1 MTSTS
6 YDIKGM
12 DCADCA
18 RKIEKGIRRLEHV
31 DEAHVD
37 FMTGKLH
44 VAGSVTVEDI
54 QSRVEDLGYELDDSS
69 NADGDTQ
76 QEHAHHAVIAFWR
89 YLRER
94 DDMRFTLIGGGIL
107 SLTVGLSIMGFSPI
121 IVGSVSIIATL
132 LMLYPIARSGI
143 NNLRIN
149 HDFNINLLMTIA
161 VIGAIFIGEMLEAA
175 AVIFLFTIGEAL
187 EGFTTNR
194 ARESLRSLMA
204 LAPSKALV
212 LRGNSEHL
220 IPVEELAVGD
230 EIIVKPGERIPM
242 DGRVTSGESG
252 VNQAPITGES
262 LPVHKTINDEV
273 FAGSINGD
281 GLLHIEVTRLAEDN
295 TLSRIIQLVEQAQS
309 SRAPTQRLIDRF
321 AHYYTPAVVVVALL
335 IALIPPLLFDGRF
348 LEPNG
353 TVFSLFHASS
363 EGAASEIVRRG
374 WLYRAL
380 VLLVI
385 ACPCALVISTPV
397 TIISAIMSAA
407 RHGVLIK
414 GGAYIEALGQTR
426 AVAFDKTGTLTTG
439 KPIMQQVR
447 SANCEYDDNCSA
459 CNDVLALASAVER
472 RAVHPLAE
480 AIVSAA
486 NSRGVDKAYAPA
498 QHVEMLAGRGV
509 RGVVNQQMI
518 TVGSH
523 ALFDEEYAHSD
534 ALHEAVNATE
544 AQGQTTM
551 MVAADDDV
559 RGYIAVADAAR
570 DESLAIIDRLQR
582 LGIRTVMLTGDNA
595 TVGQAIGRE
604 IGVDDV
610 RAGLLPGQK
619 ADAVKALLNDYGNV
633 TMVGDGI
640 NDTPALATATVGV
653 AMGGAGSAQA
663 LETADIALM
672 ADGLTALPFAIEL
685 SRFARRLIRL
695 NMALSLSVKAAFIGL
710 AIFGVTSL
718 WLAILADVGVS
729 LLVTLNGMRPLR
741 MK

>member
-54 QSRVEDLGYELDDSS
+54 RSRVEDLGYELDDSS

-242 DGRVTSGESG
+242 DGRVT
-252 VNQAPITGES
+252 
-262 LPVHKTINDEV
+262 
-273 FAGSINGD
+273 
-281 GLLHIEVTRLAEDN
+281 
-295 TLSRIIQLVEQAQS
+295 
-309 SRAPTQRLIDRF
+309 
-321 AHYYTPAVVVVALL
+321 
-335 IALIPPLLFDGRF
+335 
-348 LEPNG
+348 
-353 TVFSLFHASS
+353 
-363 EGAASEIVRRG
+363 
-374 WLYRAL
+374 
-380 VLLVI
+380 
-385 ACPCALVISTPV
+385 
-397 TIISAIMSAA
+397 
-407 RHGVLIK
+407 
-414 GGAYIEALGQTR
+414 
-426 AVAFDKTGTLTTG
+426 
-439 KPIMQQVR
+439 
-447 SANCEYDDNCSA
+447 
-459 CNDVLALASAVER
+459 
-472 RAVHPLAE
+472 
-480 AIVSAA
+480 
-486 NSRGVDKAYAPA
+486 
-498 QHVEMLAGRGV
+498 
-509 RGVVNQQMI
+509 
-518 TVGSH
+518 
-523 ALFDEEYAHSD
+523 
-534 ALHEAVNATE
+534 
-544 AQGQTTM
+544 
-551 MVAADDDV
+551 
-559 RGYIAVADAAR
+559 
-570 DESLAIIDRLQR
+570 
-582 LGIRTVMLTGDNA
+582 
-595 TVGQAIGRE
+595 
-604 IGVDDV
+604 
-610 RAGLLPGQK
+610 
-619 ADAVKALLNDYGNV
+619 
-633 TMVGDGI
+633 
-640 NDTPALATATVGV
+640 
-653 AMGGAGSAQA
+653 
-663 LETADIALM
+663 
-672 ADGLTALPFAIEL
+672 
-685 SRFARRLIRL
+685 
-695 NMALSLSVKAAFIGL
+695 
-710 AIFGVTSL
+710 
-718 WLAILADVGVS
+718 
-729 LLVTLNGMRPLR
+729 
-741 MK
+741 